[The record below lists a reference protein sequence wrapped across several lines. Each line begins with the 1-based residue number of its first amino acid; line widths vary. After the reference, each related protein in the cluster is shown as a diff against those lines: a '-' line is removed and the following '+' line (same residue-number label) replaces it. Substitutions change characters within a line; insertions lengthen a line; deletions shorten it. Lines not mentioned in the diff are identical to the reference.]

1 MGVYKEGD
9 FYPINALR
17 NLALEHASTDYVF
30 LTDIDFL
37 PSPHAVSSLA
47 ASTRS
52 LLLSHP
58 LRALVVPA
66 FETHQYKVADLPES
80 KAEIVKRLDLGT
92 VLTFRYQDWPR
103 GHEATN
109 FVRWRTSTQPYS
121 VAWTEAFEPYVVVH
135 RSSVPNFDTRFVGFG
150 WNKVSHMMRLAS
162 EGWEFVV
169 LPDVFL
175 LHLPHAPSLDITRF
189 RADSSYRAC
198 LDALKHNFTTELE
211 EKKRN
216 AINENL

>member
-1 MGVYKEGD
+1 MILQS
-9 FYPINALR
+9 F
-17 NLALEHASTDYVF
+17 
-30 LTDIDFL
+30 
-37 PSPHAVSSLA
+37 
-47 ASTRS
+47 
-52 LLLSHP
+52 
-58 LRALVVPA
+58 RALVVPA
-66 FETHQYKVADLPES
+66 FESQQYKVANLPGS
-80 KAEIVKRLDLGT
+80 KAEVVKRLDLGT
-92 VLTFRYQDWPR
+92 LLTFRYHDWPQ

-135 RSSVPNFDTRFVGFG
+135 RNSVPKFDTRFVGFG

-189 RADSSYRAC
+189 RADASYRSC
-198 LDALKHNFTTELE
+198 LDALKHNFTRELE

>member
-1 MGVYKEGD
+1 M
-9 FYPINALR
+9 
-17 NLALEHASTDYVF
+17 
-30 LTDIDFL
+30 
-37 PSPHAVSSLA
+37 
-47 ASTRS
+47 
-52 LLLSHP
+52 
-58 LRALVVPA
+58 PA
-66 FETHQYKVADLPES
+66 FETQQYKVANLPGS
-80 KAEIVKRLDLGT
+80 KAEVVKRLDLGT
-92 VLTFRYQDWPR
+92 LLTFRYHDWPQ

-121 VAWTEAFEPYVVVH
+121 VAWAEAFEPYVVVH
-135 RSSVPNFDTRFVGFG
+135 RNSVPTFDTRFVGFG

-189 RADSSYRAC
+189 RADATYRSC
-198 LDALKHNFTTELE
+198 LHALKHNFTRELE
-211 EKKRN
+211 EKKRK